1 MASSTCP
8 NCQAVHDAGTAEC
21 PSCGSPQS
29 GVSPSAAS
37 GPVGPPPAP
46 GPVGSPG
53 APAPSAKSQVKFD
66 ITLLS
71 HTDRIV
77 GIASLV
83 LFIDLFLNWYSA
95 SVGAFGGGSANA
107 LTAHGYLY
115 ITLILTLVI
124 VALLSAEAL
133 SLLKVPATSPV
144 SRDQFSPR
152 GHGHQPGPRA
162 DRVPV
167 QAGRIRS
174 GNGQPVLRHLRGADR
189 RGGGR
194 LPIGVAGDPGQEG
207 QEVALLTAS
216 SPPYGR

>member
-8 NCQAVHDAGTAEC
+8 NCQAVLDAGTAEC

-144 SRDQFSPR
+144 SRDQFLLVATVINLVLVLIAFLFKPAGFGVVTVSRSYGTYVGLIAAVVAAFPL
-152 GHGHQPGPRA
+152 GWPVIQAKRA
-162 DRVPV
+162 KK
-167 QAGRIRS
+167 
-174 GNGQPVLRHLRGADR
+174 
-189 RGGGR
+189 
-194 LPIGVAGDPGQEG
+194 
-207 QEVALLTAS
+207 
-216 SPPYGR
+216 